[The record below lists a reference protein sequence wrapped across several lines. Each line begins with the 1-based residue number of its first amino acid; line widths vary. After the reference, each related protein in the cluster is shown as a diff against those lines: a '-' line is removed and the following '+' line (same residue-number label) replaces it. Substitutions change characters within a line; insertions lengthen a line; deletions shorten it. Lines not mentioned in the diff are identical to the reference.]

1 MQGDIFQTI
10 PDLEDMP
17 EHESCYRTR
26 DHHQTVLDFEEASQP
41 RKLGFDEG
49 THAPGAHRFLYNPR
63 IMLLVASPTPRMFQD
78 YRLRFQKF
86 AIESSSRTPNNAQDS
101 DSRSAEWLRFNR
113 PFRRYL
119 GKAAMQVKS
128 GNGVGTGKR
137 LCKIYRVCI
146 FSEPP

>member
-1 MQGDIFQTI
+1 MFFKRFRISRICQSMSPTTERAITTRWFMILRKRLSRASLDSTRAR
-10 PDLEDMP
+10 MP
-17 EHESCYRTR
+17 QEHIVSFIILPSCFS
-26 DHHQTVLDFEEASQP
+26 L
-41 RKLGFDEG
+41 
-49 THAPGAHRFLYNPR
+49 
-63 IMLLVASPTPRMFQD
+63 SPTPRTFQD

-119 GKAAMQVKS
+119 GKAAIQVKS